1 MRKPKLESSLASL
14 GALLLGALSLGALP
28 LGAIGGC
35 GAAEPQSSPIAF
47 DPARAF
53 RDLEAIVALGPRPP
67 GSPELEATRA
77 YIERELRAA
86 GLAPVRE
93 PFEVKP
99 PPGFKSTPP
108 VESFAL
114 ANVYADL
121 AAADPDAETVIL
133 CTHFDTKIHPQ
144 RFVGANDAGSG
155 TAVLLE
161 LARVIASGGP
171 RALTYRFLFLDAEEA
186 LRFEWSGDDNTYGS
200 RHHAAQLVKNRLA
213 DRVRCC
219 VLLDLVGDRDLKFLQ
234 ETYSDRRL
242 NELFQKAAE
251 GVGLGAY
258 LKGARQEAKDDH
270 LSFMAVGIPSIDLI
284 DFDYGPDNS
293 YWHTPQDT
301 IDKCSAE
308 SLGVT
313 GRIVLAALPEIE
325 RSFRRK

>member
-1 MRKPKLESSLASL
+1 MRRAVVLT
-14 GALLLGALSLGALP
+14 ALTS
-28 LGAIGGC
+28 
-35 GAAEPQSSPIAF
+35 AACLYGVEPGPGF
-47 DPARAF
+47 DGKRAF
-53 RDLEAIVALGPRPP
+53 EHVRQLVEIGPRPA
-67 GSPELEATRA
+67 GSPGAARAREYIAKQLGELGLKVDEQAFDAKTPLGVVRMVN
-77 YIERELRAA
+77 LRATFPSQPA
-86 GLAPVRE
+86 SGPRLLIT
-93 PFEVKP
+93 
-99 PPGFKSTPP
+99 GH
-108 VESFAL
+108 
-114 ANVYADL
+114 Y
-121 AAADPDAETVIL
+121 
-133 CTHFDTKIHPQ
+133 DTKLFEEFT
-144 RFVGANDAGSG
+144 FVGANDGGSS
-155 TAVLLE
+155 AAFLIE
-161 LARVIASGGP
+161 IARV
-171 RALTYRFLFLDAEEA
+171 LKDAKRPLPIELVFFDGEEA
-186 LRFEWSGDDNTYGS
+186 VIDWNQGDDNTYGS
-200 RHHAAQLVKNRLA
+200 RHHAAQLVKSRLA

-242 NELFQKAAE
+242 NELFGKAAE